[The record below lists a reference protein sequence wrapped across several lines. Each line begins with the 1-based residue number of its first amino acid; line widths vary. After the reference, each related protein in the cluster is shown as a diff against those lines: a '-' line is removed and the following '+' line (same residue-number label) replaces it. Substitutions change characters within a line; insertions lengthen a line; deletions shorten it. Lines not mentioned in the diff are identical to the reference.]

1 MALAKSKWCKKL
13 AGMVAALAFALAMLF
28 RGNFAPAEQASS
40 INTGALPVI
49 VADGGTSG
57 SPTGG

>member
-28 RGNFAPAEQASS
+28 GGNFAPAEQAS
-40 INTGALPVI
+40 INTGALPVV